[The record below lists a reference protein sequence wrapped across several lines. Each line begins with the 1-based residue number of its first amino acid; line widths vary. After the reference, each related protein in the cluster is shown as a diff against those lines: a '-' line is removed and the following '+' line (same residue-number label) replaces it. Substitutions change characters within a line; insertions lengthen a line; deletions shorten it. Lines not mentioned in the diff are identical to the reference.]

1 MRKLESKSLKVAIVG
16 ASTLRG
22 KEVKSVLVERNFPV
36 SKLVLID
43 SDEDLGRLTDY
54 DGEPVFS
61 QAINQGSFEF
71 VDLAFFAG
79 EPSTTKTYAH
89 LAQQN
94 NFVLVD
100 LTNAFS
106 RDVEVPL
113 YLGYHEGKDLET
125 RPFRGLV
132 SSPHPAAISIA
143 SILKQLNRHCELRHC
158 VVSIFEPASERGS
171 TGVKELEQQTLNIF
185 SFQKGPQTVFDQQ
198 LAFNLLFRLG
208 EEAREK
214 LIEIEQ
220 VVSTQLRLLLGSTF
234 PLPALTLIQAPI
246 FHAHCFSFL
255 VEVDPEV
262 KIAEVEAFLQSEH
275 LTVTQTADEPPS
287 PVGVAGTDT
296 IQIGGMKRD
305 FLNPNGLWF
314 WAVSDNLRLSAVN
327 AVSAAEAILLQK

>member
-1 MRKLESKSLKVAIVG
+1 M
-16 ASTLRG
+16 
-22 KEVKSVLVERNFPV
+22 
-36 SKLVLID
+36 VLID
-43 SDEDLGRLTDY
+43 SDEDLGRVTEY

-61 QAINQGSFEF
+61 QAINTCSFEF

-89 LAQQN
+89 LAQQHD
-94 NFVLVD
+94 FVLVD

-106 RDVEVPL
+106 KDAEIPL
-113 YLGYHEGKDLET
+113 FLGYQEVRGLEIQ
-125 RPFRGLV
+125 PFRGLV
-132 SSPHPAAISIA
+132 SSPHPASISIA
-143 SILKQLNRHCELRHC
+143 SILKQLSLHCELRHC

-171 TGVKELEQQTLNIF
+171 TGVEELEQQTLSIF
-185 SFQKGPQTVFDQQ
+185 SFQKGPQTVFDRQ

-214 LIEIEQ
+214 LIDVEK
-220 VVSTQLRLLLGSTF
+220 VVSTQLTLLLGSTF

-246 FHAHCFSFL
+246 FHAHCFSFF
-255 VEVDPEV
+255 VEVDPAIE
-262 KIAEVEAFLQSEH
+262 ITELERFLQSEH
-275 LTVTQTADEPPS
+275 LSVTQTADEPPS

-327 AVSAAEAILLQK
+327 AVSAAEAIFLQR